1 MILLTLKRCIKLIS
15 NGHTTVGTA
24 ATLID
29 GLEVNPFR
37 LHLHNDDNT
46 DAVYLGGSAVTTSNG
61 LMLQKL
67 DSIELTINPLEA
79 LHAVSTKAGHVLS
92 WLKQTE

>member
-1 MILLTLKRCIKLIS
+1 MITSGQTSI
-15 NGHTTVGTA
+15 GTA

-37 LHLHNDDNT
+37 LHLHNNDNT

-61 LMLQKL
+61 LTLQKL
-67 DSIELTINPLEA
+67 DSIELIINPLEA
-79 LHAVSTKAGHVLS
+79 LYAVSTKAGHVIS

>member
-1 MILLTLKRCIKLIS
+1 MII
-15 NGHTTVGTA
+15 NGVTTVGTA

-37 LHLHNDDNT
+37 LHLHNNDNT
-46 DAVYLGGSAVTTSNG
+46 DSVYLGGSAVTTATG
-61 LMLQKL
+61 LKL
-67 DSIELTINPLEA
+67 SKEDSIELIINPLEA
-79 LHAVSTKAGHVLS
+79 LYAISNKAGHSVS